1 MVGNLFLA
9 VAGVRITP
17 MRVIIMMK
25 RNILA
30 IVIPA
35 LIAGAGTANA
45 AEIYNKDGNKLD
57 LYSKVDVRHFFGK
70 SSGGD
75 EGDDS
80 RVRLGI
86 KGDTQISDQLTGFGR
101 FEWETKTN
109 KSEAENENTNR
120 LAYAGLKIAD
130 FGSIDYGRNYGVLYD
145 VNAWTDVLPLYGAD
159 SMSQADS
166 YLTGRNRNLLTYRST
181 DFFGLVDGL
190 NFALQYQGKN
200 TDSNKSGSDKF
211 LKNNGDGF
219 GLAANYDIGWG
230 VALGA
235 GYAKSNRG
243 LTDQQKNDSGAG
255 GNSAEGW
262 NAGIKYDANNLYLA
276 AMYGETRN
284 MTRFGKETTLN
295 TDGTQVAN
303 KTENF
308 EIVGQYLF
316 DEIGLK
322 PSIAYVQSKGKDL
335 TDAAYSQK
343 QDLVKYVSLGA
354 FYYFNKNL
362 TAVVDYKINLING
375 SNGFADKY
383 GIGRDNLVGLGLV
396 YQF

>member
-1 MVGNLFLA
+1 
-9 VAGVRITP
+9 
-17 MRVIIMMK
+17 MMK

-35 LIAGAGTANA
+35 LLAGTANA

-57 LYSKVDVRHFFGK
+57 LYGEVDVRHFFGK
-70 SSGGD
+70 SSGD
-75 EGDDS
+75 DDS

-101 FEWETKTN
+101 FEWKTKTN
-109 KSEAENENTNR
+109 RSEAENENTNR
-120 LAYAGLKIAD
+120 LAYAGFKIAD
-130 FGSIDYGRNYGVLYD
+130 FGSFDYGRNYGVLYD
-145 VNAWTDVLPLYGAD
+145 INAWTGVLPLYGAD
-159 SMSQADS
+159 SMSQDDS

-200 TDSNKSGSDKF
+200 TSSNKSGRSDY

-219 GLAANYDIGWG
+219 GLSANYDIGWGG

-235 GYAKSNRG
+235 GYAKSNRD
-243 LTDQQKNDSGAG
+243 LTDTQKTASGAG
-255 GNSAEGW
+255 GNGAEAW

-276 AMYGETRN
+276 AMYGETFN
-284 MTRFGKETTLN
+284 MTWFGRGVDPVTNLSL
-295 TDGTQVAN
+295 TQVAN

-308 EIVGQYLF
+308 ELVGQYLF
-316 DEIGLK
+316 DEIALK

-335 TDAAYSQK
+335 TDPAYSKK
-343 QDLVKYVSLGA
+343 QDLVKYISLGA

-362 TAVVDYKINLING
+362 TAVVDYKINLIDGN
-375 SNGFADKY
+375 NGFADKY

>member
-1 MVGNLFLA
+1 M
-9 VAGVRITP
+9 I
-17 MRVIIMMK
+17 K

-35 LIAGAGTANA
+35 LLAGTANA
-45 AEIYNKDGNKLD
+45 AEIYNKNGNKLD
-57 LYSKVDVRHFFGK
+57 LYGKVDVRHFFGK
-70 SSGGD
+70 SSG
-75 EGDDS
+75 GDDS

-86 KGDTQISDQLTGFGR
+86 KGDTQISDQLNGFGR
-101 FEWETKTN
+101 FKWETKTN
-109 KSEAENENTNR
+109 RSEAENENTNR

-130 FGSIDYGRNYGVLYD
+130 FGSFDYGRNYGVLYD

-159 SMSQADS
+159 SVSQADS
-166 YLTGRNRNLLTYRST
+166 YLTSLNRNLLTYRST

-200 TDSNKSGSDKF
+200 TDSNKSGSDKY

-235 GYAKSNRG
+235 GYAKSNSG
-243 LTDQQKNDSGAG
+243 LTDAQKTISEAG

-284 MTRFGKETTLN
+284 MTHFGRTVNGNDMTR
-295 TDGTQVAN
+295 VAN
-303 KTENF
+303 NTENF
-308 EIVGQYLF
+308 ELVGQYLF

-335 TDAAYSQK
+335 TDPAYSQK

-362 TAVVDYKINLING
+362 TALIDYKINLING
-375 SNGFADKY
+375 NNGFADKY

>member
-1 MVGNLFLA
+1 
-9 VAGVRITP
+9 
-17 MRVIIMMK
+17 MMK

-343 QDLVKYVSLGA
+343 QDLLKYVSLGA

>member
-1 MVGNLFLA
+1 
-9 VAGVRITP
+9 
-17 MRVIIMMK
+17 MMK

-35 LIAGAGTANA
+35 LLAGTANA

-57 LYSKVDVRHFFGK
+57 LYGKVDVRHFFGK

-109 KSEAENENTNR
+109 RSEAENENTNR

-130 FGSIDYGRNYGVLYD
+130 FGSFDYGRNYGVLYD
-145 VNAWTDVLPLYGAD
+145 INAWTGVLPLYGAD

-166 YLTGRNRNLLTYRST
+166 YLTGRNRNLLTLRST

-200 TDSNKSGSDKF
+200 TESNKSGSSDY

-230 VALGA
+230 VTLGA

-243 LTDQQKNDSGAG
+243 LTDANKDKSRAG

-276 AMYGETRN
+276 AMYGETFN
-284 MTRFGKETTLN
+284 MTRFGRTVNGDDMTR
-295 TDGTQVAN
+295 VAN

-308 EIVGQYLF
+308 ELVGQYLF

-335 TDAAYSQK
+335 TDPAYSQK

-375 SNGFADKY
+375 NNGFADKY

>member
-1 MVGNLFLA
+1 
-9 VAGVRITP
+9 
-17 MRVIIMMK
+17 MMK

-35 LIAGAGTANA
+35 LLAGTANA

-57 LYSKVDVRHFFGK
+57 LYGKVDVRHFFVK
-70 SSGGD
+70 SSG
-75 EGDDS
+75 GDDS

-109 KSEAENENTNR
+109 RSEAENENTNR

-130 FGSIDYGRNYGVLYD
+130 FGSFDYGRNYGVLYD
-145 VNAWTDVLPLYGAD
+145 VNAWTDVLALYGAD

-200 TDSNKSGSDKF
+200 TSSNKSGTSNY

-219 GLAANYDIGWG
+219 GLAANYNIGWG

-243 LTDQQKNDSGAG
+243 LTDTQKTASGAG
-255 GNSAEGW
+255 GNGAEGW
-262 NAGIKYDANNLYLA
+262 NASIKYDANNLYLA
-276 AMYGETRN
+276 AMYGETFN
-284 MTRFGKETTLN
+284 MTRFGRTVNSNDMTR
-295 TDGTQVAN
+295 VAN

-308 EIVGQYLF
+308 ELVSQYLF

-322 PSIAYVQSKGKDL
+322 PSIAYVQSKSKDL
-335 TDAAYSQK
+335 TDPAYSQK

-375 SNGFADKY
+375 NNGFADKY

>member
-35 LIAGAGTANA
+35 LLAGTANA

-57 LYSKVDVRHFFGK
+57 LYGKVDVRHFFGK

-130 FGSIDYGRNYGVLYD
+130 FGSLDYGRNYGVLYD
-145 VNAWTDVLPLYGAD
+145 VNAWTGVLPLYGAD

-243 LTDQQKNDSGAG
+243 LTDDQKTISEAG

-262 NAGIKYDANNLYLA
+262 NAGIKYDSNNLYLA

-284 MTRFGKETTLN
+284 MTRFGRTV
-295 TDGTQVAN
+295 DGSDMTRVAN

-308 EIVGQYLF
+308 ELVGQYLF

-335 TDAAYSQK
+335 TDPAYSQK

-362 TAVVDYKINLING
+362 TAVVDYKINLIDGN
-375 SNGFADKY
+375 NGFADKY

>member
-1 MVGNLFLA
+1 
-9 VAGVRITP
+9 
-17 MRVIIMMK
+17 MK

-35 LIAGAGTANA
+35 LLAGTANA

-57 LYSKVDVRHFFGK
+57 TYGKVDVRHLFGK

-75 EGDDS
+75 DS
-80 RVRLGI
+80 RAHLGI

-101 FEWETKTN
+101 FEWQAKTN
-109 KSEAENENTNR
+109 RSEAENENTNR
-120 LAYAGLKIAD
+120 LAYAGLKIAG
-130 FGSIDYGRNYGVLYD
+130 FSFDYGRNYGVLYD

-159 SMSQADS
+159 SMSQTDS

-200 TDSNKSGSDKF
+200 TSSNKSGSSDY

-243 LTDQQKNDSGAG
+243 MTDAQKTASGAD

-262 NAGIKYDANNLYLA
+262 NAGVKYDANNLYLA

-284 MTRFGKETTLN
+284 MTQFGRKFSDTN
-295 TDGTQVAN
+295 DMRQIAN

-308 EIVGQYLF
+308 ELVGQYLF

-335 TDAAYSQK
+335 TDPAYWQK

-362 TAVVDYKINLING
+362 TAVVDYKINLIDG

-383 GIGRDNLVGLGLV
+383 GIGRDNLAGLGLV

>member
-1 MVGNLFLA
+1 
-9 VAGVRITP
+9 
-17 MRVIIMMK
+17 MMK

-35 LIAGAGTANA
+35 LLAGTANA

-57 LYSKVDVRHFFGK
+57 LYGKVDVRHFFGK

-101 FEWETKTN
+101 FEWETNTN
-109 KSEAENENTNR
+109 KSEVENENTNR

-200 TDSNKSGSDKF
+200 TESNKSGSSNY

-243 LTDQQKNDSGAG
+243 MTDARKTESGAG

-284 MTRFGKETTLN
+284 MTRFGRTVSG
-295 TDGTQVAN
+295 TDMTRIAN

-335 TDAAYSQK
+335 TDGDYAKK

-375 SNGFADKY
+375 NNGFADKY

>member
-1 MVGNLFLA
+1 
-9 VAGVRITP
+9 
-17 MRVIIMMK
+17 MMK

-57 LYSKVDVRHFFGK
+57 LYGKVDVRHFFGK

-101 FEWETKTN
+101 FEWENKTN

-200 TDSNKSGSDKF
+200 TESNKSGSKEV

-243 LTDQQKNDSGAG
+243 LTDQQKTDSGAG

-276 AMYGETRN
+276 GMYGETRN
-284 MTRFGKETTLN
+284 MTRFGRGVDPVTKLSLTR
-295 TDGTQVAN
+295 VAN

-308 EIVGQYLF
+308 ELVGQYLF

-335 TDAAYSQK
+335 TDPAYSQK

>member
-1 MVGNLFLA
+1 
-9 VAGVRITP
+9 
-17 MRVIIMMK
+17 MMK

-35 LIAGAGTANA
+35 LLAGTANA

-57 LYSKVDVRHFFGK
+57 LYGKVDVRHFFGK

-109 KSEAENENTNR
+109 RSEAENENTNP

-130 FGSIDYGRNYGVLYD
+130 FGSFDYGRNYGVLYD

-166 YLTGRNRNLLTYRST
+166 YLTGHNRNLLTYRST

-200 TDSNKSGSDKF
+200 TSSNKSGSSNY

-243 LTDQQKNDSGAG
+243 LTDVQKTASGAG
-255 GNSAEGW
+255 GNGAEAW

-276 AMYGETRN
+276 AMYGETFN
-284 MTRFGKETTLN
+284 MTRFGRGEDAAGDSLKR
-295 TDGTQVAN
+295 VAN

-308 EIVGQYLF
+308 ELVGQYLF

-335 TDAAYSQK
+335 TDPAYSQK

-375 SNGFADKY
+375 NNGFADKY

>member
-1 MVGNLFLA
+1 
-9 VAGVRITP
+9 
-17 MRVIIMMK
+17 MK

>member
-35 LIAGAGTANA
+35 LLANTANA

-57 LYSKVDVRHFFGK
+57 LYGKVDVHHFFGK
-70 SSGGD
+70 SSG
-75 EGDDS
+75 GDDS

-101 FEWETKTN
+101 FEWEVKAN
-109 KSEAENENTNR
+109 KSEAENENTNH
-120 LAYAGLKIAD
+120 LAYAGSKIAD
-130 FGSIDYGRNYGVLYD
+130 FGSLDYGRNYGVLYD
-145 VNAWTDVLPLYGAD
+145 VNAWTDVLPLSGAD
-159 SMSQADS
+159 SMSQTDS
-166 YLTGRNRNLLTYRST
+166 YMTGRNRNLLTYRST

-190 NFALQYQGKN
+190 HFALQYQGKN
-200 TDSNKSGSDKF
+200 TKSNKSGSKDY

-219 GLAANYDIGWG
+219 GIAANYDIGWG
-230 VALGA
+230 GALGGA
-235 GYAKSNRG
+235 YTKSNRG
-243 LTDQQKNDSGAG
+243 MNDTLKAKSGAG

-284 MTRFGKETTLN
+284 MTRFGRTVDN
-295 TDGTQVAN
+295 TDMTRVAN

-308 EIVGQYLF
+308 ELVGQYLF

-335 TDAAYSQK
+335 PDNANK
-343 QDLVKYVSLGA
+343 QDLVKYISLGA

-362 TAVVDYKINLING
+362 TAVVDYKINLVN
-375 SNGFADKY
+375 SNDFTKKY
-383 GIGRDNLVGLGLV
+383 GIGNGDLVGLGLV

>member
-1 MVGNLFLA
+1 
-9 VAGVRITP
+9 
-17 MRVIIMMK
+17 MMK

-295 TDGTQVAN
+295 IDGTQVAN

>member
-343 QDLVKYVSLGA
+343 QDLLKYVSLGA

>member
-1 MVGNLFLA
+1 M
-9 VAGVRITP
+9 I
-17 MRVIIMMK
+17 K

-35 LIAGAGTANA
+35 LLAGTANA
-45 AEIYNKDGNKLD
+45 AEIYNKDGKKLD
-57 LYSKVDVRHFFGK
+57 LYGKVYVRHFFVK
-70 SSGGD
+70 SS

-80 RVRLGI
+80 RVHLGI

-109 KSEAENENTNR
+109 RSEAENENTNR

-130 FGSIDYGRNYGVLYD
+130 FGSFDYGRNYGVLYD

-200 TDSNKSGSDKF
+200 TSSNKSGSSNY

-230 VALGA
+230 VTLGA

-243 LTDQQKNDSGAG
+243 LTDAKKTESGAG
-255 GNSAEGW
+255 GNSAEAW

-276 AMYGETRN
+276 AMYGETVN
-284 MTRFGKETTLN
+284 MTRFGNGKVTADNPTGTLI
-295 TDGTQVAN
+295 AN

-308 EIVGQYLF
+308 ELVGQYLF

-322 PSIAYVQSKGKDL
+322 PSISYVQSKGKDL
-335 TDAAYSQK
+335 PPGTDK

-362 TAVVDYKINLING
+362 TAVFDYKINLING
-375 SNGFADKY
+375 NNGFADKY

>member
-1 MVGNLFLA
+1 
-9 VAGVRITP
+9 
-17 MRVIIMMK
+17 MK
-25 RNILA
+25 CNILA

-35 LIAGAGTANA
+35 LLAGTANA
-45 AEIYNKDGNKLD
+45 AEIYKKDGNKLD
-57 LYSKVDVRHFFGK
+57 LYGKVDVLHFFGK
-70 SSGGD
+70 SSG
-75 EGDDS
+75 GDDS

-109 KSEAENENTNR
+109 RNEAENENTNR

-130 FGSIDYGRNYGVLYD
+130 FGSFDYGRNYGVLYD

-166 YLTGRNRNLLTYRST
+166 YLTGRNRNLLTYRSS

-190 NFALQYQGKN
+190 NFALQYQVKN
-200 TDSNKSGSDKF
+200 TDSNESVSGKF

-219 GLAANYDIGWG
+219 GLAANYDIVWG
-230 VALGA
+230 VTLGA

-243 LTDQQKNDSGAG
+243 LTDAQKTISNAS

-276 AMYGETRN
+276 AMYGETFN
-284 MTRFGKETTLN
+284 ITRFGTVNGNHHMTS
-295 TDGTQVAN
+295 VAN

-308 EIVGQYLF
+308 ELVGQYLF
-316 DEIGLK
+316 DKIGLK

-335 TDAAYSQK
+335 TDSPYPQK

-375 SNGFADKY
+375 NNRFADQY
-383 GIGRDNLVGLGLV
+383 GISRENLVGLGLV